1 MSGLKRITTLT
12 LHYNTVI
19 YLVYIG
25 REERKE
31 TDRLEDQE
39 ENKLNKLNEGI
50 IKGQELDPLSIG
62 KLDLNEQRFEN
73 LEKKLNRLK

>member
-50 IKGQELDPLSIG
+50 IKGQEL
-62 KLDLNEQRFEN
+62 
-73 LEKKLNRLK
+73 